1 MSTQTNDFDDVGE
14 FHDKFGLDNTT
25 YEDCGPRTQLD
36 PDLLVMRLNFL
47 LEELVESVKAAGAH
61 FEPLWDYDPEDERG
75 QIVGMRV
82 VLNERE
88 GLPKGIDHPEL
99 FDGLIDLV
107 YVAYGTAHL
116 LGYPW
121 AAGWERVQEA
131 NMAKVRAQ
139 SADQS
144 TRGSTYDVVKP
155 PGWKKPD
162 IEGLLQQMGWDINNR
177 EVLKK

>member
-1 MSTQTNDFDDVGE
+1 MTTQTNDFDDVGE
-14 FHDKFGLDNTT
+14 FHAKFGLDNTT
-25 YEDCGPRTQLD
+25 YQDSGPRTQLD
-36 PDLLVMRLNFL
+36 PDLLLMRLNFL
-47 LEELVESVKAAGAH
+47 LEELTELVKAAGAH
-61 FEPLWDYDPEDERG
+61 FEPEWDEYG
-75 QIVGMRV
+75 ITGMRV
-82 VLNERE
+82 VFNEKQ

-121 AAGWERVQEA
+121 ASGWARVQDA
-131 NMAKVRAQ
+131 NMAKVRAE

-144 TRGSTYDVVKP
+144 LRNSAYDVVKP
-155 PGWKKPD
+155 PGWTKPD
-162 IEGLLQQMGWDINNR
+162 IEGLLAQLGWDTNNR